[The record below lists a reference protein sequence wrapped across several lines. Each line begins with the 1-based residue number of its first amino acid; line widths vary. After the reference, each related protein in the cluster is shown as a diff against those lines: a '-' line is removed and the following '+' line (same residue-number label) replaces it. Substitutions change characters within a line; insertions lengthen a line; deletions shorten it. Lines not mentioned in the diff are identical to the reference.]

1 MTEAMGMRVLVWVAM
16 LGLVAAGSRA
26 VAQSPLGANTGSAVE
41 GVVGNKVLQLR
52 YLTQSEPWAGVPGN
66 LDVGALLTENREF
79 IASVAG
85 MFDTNLP
92 VPRLHLQVGPQ
103 LSLAWLDAAQKTD
116 VFALSV
122 GAAARYE
129 LIQRLG
135 LSAFGSAFYSPGVT
149 TFGSAHNMYDFTAG
163 AELRLA
169 GRLFVLGGYRW
180 LKFTL
185 VNQPDERVSNEAFA
199 GIRWQLR

>member
-1 MTEAMGMRVLVWVAM
+1 MRLLATVVM
-16 LGLVAAGSRA
+16 LGVLGATAGPAA
-26 VAQSPLGANTGSAVE
+26 AQEPLGANTNTAME

-52 YLTQSEPWAGVPGN
+52 YLTQSPFAGVAGN
-66 LDVGALLTENREF
+66 LDIGALLTENREF
-79 IASVAG
+79 IASVAS

-92 VPRLHLQVGPQ
+92 VPRLRLQVGPQ
-103 LSLAWLDAAQKTD
+103 LSLAWLDAPQKTD
-116 VFALSV
+116 VAALSV

-163 AELRLA
+163 AELRLTD
-169 GRLFVLGGYRW
+169 RLFLQGGYRW

-185 VNQPDERVSNEAFA
+185 VNEPDEKVSNEVFG
-199 GIRWQLR
+199 GIRWQLK